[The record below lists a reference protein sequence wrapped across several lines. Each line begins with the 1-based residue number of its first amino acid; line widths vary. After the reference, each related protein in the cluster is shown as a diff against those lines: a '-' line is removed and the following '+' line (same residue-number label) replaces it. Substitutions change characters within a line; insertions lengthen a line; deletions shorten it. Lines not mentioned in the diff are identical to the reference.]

1 MIRWTHAT
9 IALAVVAAVA
19 IAAPAIGGQS
29 ATIVVKK
36 KKLKTLIK
44 KEVARQIAKAAGP
57 AGTPGSTGS
66 TGATGPA
73 GSAAAYALINGAGG
87 TVDSNLSSNITNA
100 NVTNPNVGVYC
111 IGQLPFTPKNAVATP
126 QATSTADT
134 QDRIA
139 QVLVTNLT
147 PFGCAAGDHIR
158 VQIVDL
164 GDIGATAAGLVDNY
178 FHVWIED

>member
-1 MIRWTHAT
+1 MKIRWTHAT
-9 IALAVVAAVA
+9 IALAVVAAVS

-36 KKLKTLIK
+36 KKLKKLIK
-44 KEVARQIAKAAGP
+44 KEVARQIAKATGP
-57 AGTPGSTGS
+57 AGTPGS

-87 TVDSNLSSNITNA
+87 TVTSNLSSNITNA

-126 QATSTADT
+126 QATSTANT

-139 QVLVTNLT
+139 QVLVSENAT

-164 GDIGATAAGLVDNY
+164 GVIGATAPGFVDNY